1 MRRAAPLLVAP
12 AALALAVGGASATRA
27 EFDVAATL
35 GWQQVVPKPS
45 HPVRRAGG
53 SLSGQ
58 LDHQLRELSW
68 KLVYR
73 GLSGRPTRAE
83 IHVGKLGRR
92 GPLLLALC
100 GPKVANAR
108 LCRSGLKRTK
118 IVSRSAVLTLE
129 AGNTYVQLY
138 TRRNPGGELR
148 GQILVKR

>member
-1 MRRAAPLLVAP
+1 MQRVGPLLVTL
-12 AALALAVGGASATRA
+12 AALGLAAAAWGARA

-45 HPVRRAGG
+45 HPVKGASGT
-53 SLSGQ
+53 LSGD
-58 LDHQLRELSW
+58 LDHQMRELNW

-100 GPKVANAR
+100 GPQAKGR
-108 LCRSGLKRTK
+108 PCKSGLKGTK
-118 IVSRSAVLTLE
+118 IVPKSAVLTLE

-138 TRRNPGGELR
+138 TRRNPRGELR
-148 GQILVKR
+148 GQILIKR